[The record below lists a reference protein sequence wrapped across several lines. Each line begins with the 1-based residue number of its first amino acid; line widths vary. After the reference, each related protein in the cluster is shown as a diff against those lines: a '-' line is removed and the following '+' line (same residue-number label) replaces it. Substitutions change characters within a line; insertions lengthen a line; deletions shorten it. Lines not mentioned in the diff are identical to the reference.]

1 MGNIIKNL
9 KFYMNKLIEF
19 SLVSIL
25 IGILVTTLLQV
36 AVRYFR
42 LPFHLP
48 WTEEFA
54 RFLNVWLTFLGAAYI
69 VGNHIS
75 VDILE
80 GRITPKAMKIVGIFS
95 NLISCFFF
103 SFVLWG
109 ALVMSIAQTHLF
121 TPAMRINMSSFYV
134 AVAISAL
141 VFLVYNL
148 KQVLDSKRRQG
159 VEK

>member
-1 MGNIIKNL
+1 MESTIKNL
-9 KFYMNKLIEF
+9 KLYMKKLIEF

-25 IGILVTTLLQV
+25 IGILLTTLLQV

-42 LPFHLP
+42 LPFSLP

-69 VGNHIS
+69 VDNHIS

-80 GRITPKAMKIVGIFS
+80 GRISPKAMKIVGIFS

-109 ALVMSIAQTHLF
+109 AVVMSISQSHLF
-121 TPAMRINMSSFYV
+121 TPSMRINMSLFYV
-134 AVAISAL
+134 AVSISAL
-141 VFLVYNL
+141 VFLVYNF
-148 KQVLDSKRRQG
+148 KQVIHIKRRQG
-159 VEK
+159 VKK

>member
-1 MGNIIKNL
+1 MEDKIKIFKL
-9 KFYMNKLIEF
+9 YMKKLIEF
-19 SLVSIL
+19 TLVSIL
-25 IGILVTTLLQV
+25 MGILLTTLLQV

-80 GRITPKAMKIVGIFS
+80 GRIAPKTMKIVGIFS
-95 NLISCFFF
+95 NLISCVFF

-109 ALVMSIAQTHLF
+109 AVVMSIAQTHLF
-121 TPAMRINMSSFYV
+121 TPAMRINMSLFYV
-134 AVAISAL
+134 AVLISAVVL
-141 VFLVYNL
+141 LVYNL
-148 KQVLDSKRRQG
+148 KRVLDSKRKQG
-159 VEK
+159 VER